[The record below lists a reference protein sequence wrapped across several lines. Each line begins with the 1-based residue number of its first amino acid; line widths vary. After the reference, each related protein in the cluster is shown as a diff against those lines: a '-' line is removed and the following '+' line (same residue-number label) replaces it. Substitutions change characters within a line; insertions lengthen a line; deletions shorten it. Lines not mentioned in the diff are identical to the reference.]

1 MATVITF
8 KKSSTQN
15 AVPTTSDIV
24 VGELALN
31 TYHGRVYTEKND
43 GSAAIV
49 EVGSVPAS
57 LTINDAIT
65 FPTSDG
71 TSGQVLQTDG
81 SGSLSFADSASA
93 GDNLFT
99 FTVSSNTTAFS
110 GNDDDGQ
117 TLSYSIGDEQVY
129 LNGVLLVDGG
139 ADYTTTSTSVIT
151 LSANAVSGDTL
162 VVRTPS
168 SAASSASTGSSSF
181 SATTANQSLIVVPTS
196 TKAIKV
202 NLVATHASAGN
213 HFAEVVLVN
222 DGSDS
227 FISQFADTFTNASL
241 FSLSTDISGSDMRL
255 LITPVNTDTS
265 VSSSYIKLPAQGNS
279 TTFSATT
286 ADQVLSS
293 VSTGVKGIKY
303 ELVATHASA
312 GSHYAEV
319 TLTNDGSDAYFV
331 QFGDVFTN
339 ASLFTLSADV
349 SGSSQRL
356 LITPVNTNTT
366 VSVKKTTL

>member
-15 AVPTTSDIV
+15 AVPTTSNLV
-24 VGELALN
+24 LGELALN

-43 GSAAIV
+43 GTAAVV

-71 TSGQVLQTDG
+71 TSGQVLSTDG
-81 SGSLSFADSASA
+81 SGTLSFADSSSSS
-93 GDNLFT
+93 DNIYT
-99 FTVSSNTTAFS
+99 FSVTSNTTAFS

-117 TLSYSIGDEQVY
+117 TLSYSIGEEQVY

-139 ADYTTTSTSVIT
+139 ADYTTTSTTVIT
-151 LSANAVSGDTL
+151 LQANAVSGDVL
-162 VVRTPS
+162 VVRTPG
-168 SAASSASTGSSSF
+168 SASTSASTGNSEF
-181 SATTANQSLIVVPTS
+181 SATTADQSLLAVPVANR
-196 TKAIKV
+196 AIKV

-213 HFAEVVLVN
+213 HFAEVVVLN
-222 DGSDS
+222 DGSNS
-227 FISQFADTFTNASL
+227 YISQFADTFTNASL
-241 FSLSTDISGSDMRL
+241 FTLATDISGSDMRL
-255 LITPVNTDTS
+255 LITPANTDTS
-265 VSSSYIKLPAQGNS
+265 VSSSYIKLPAAGNS
-279 TTFSATT
+279 TTFGATT

-312 GSHYAEV
+312 GTHFAEV

-331 QFGDVFTN
+331 QFGDVYSN

-349 SGSSQRL
+349 SGSNQRL
-356 LITPVNTNTT
+356 LITPANTNTT

>member
-15 AVPTTSDIV
+15 AVPTTSDLV

-43 GSAAIV
+43 GSAAVV
-49 EVGSVPAS
+49 EVGSIPAS

-93 GDNLFT
+93 GDNLYT
-99 FTVSSNTTAFS
+99 FTVTSNQTVFS
-110 GNDDDGQ
+110 GTDDDGQ
-117 TLSYSIGDEQVY
+117 TLSYSIGDEQVF

-139 ADYTTTSTSVIT
+139 ADYATTNTSTIT
-151 LSANAVSGDTL
+151 LQANAVSGDVL
-162 VVRTPS
+162 VVRTPG
-168 SAASSASTGSSSF
+168 SASSSASTGSSDL
-181 SATTANQSLIVVPTS
+181 TTTDSNQVLLSVPLANRAVKI
-196 TKAIKV
+196 

-222 DGSDS
+222 DGSNS
-227 FISQFADTFTNASL
+227 YISQFADTFTNASL
-241 FSLSTDISGSDMRL
+241 FSLSTDISGGDMRL
-255 LITPVNTDTS
+255 LITPANTNTS
-265 VSSSYIKLPAQGNS
+265 VSSLYIKLPGIK
-279 TTFSATT
+279 
-286 ADQVLSS
+286 
-293 VSTGVKGIKY
+293 GVKF

-312 GSHYAEV
+312 GSHFAEV

-331 QFGDVFTN
+331 QFGDVYTN

-356 LITPVNTNTT
+356 LITPANTNTT

>member
-24 VGELALN
+24 LGELALN

-43 GSAAIV
+43 GSAAVV
-49 EVGSVPAS
+49 EVGSIPAS

-81 SGSLSFADSASA
+81 SGTLSFADSSSAS
-93 GDNLFT
+93 DNVFT
-99 FTVSSNTTAFS
+99 YTVSSNQTIFS

-117 TLSYSIGDEQVY
+117 ALSYSIGEEQVY

-139 ADYTTTSTSVIT
+139 ADYATTNTSTIT
-151 LSANAVSGDTL
+151 LQANAVSGDVL
-162 VVRTPS
+162 VVRTPGS
-168 SAASSASTGSSSF
+168 GSTSASTGSSDLS
-181 SATTANQSLIVVPTS
+181 TTDADQALLSVPLANRAVKI
-196 TKAIKV
+196 
-202 NLVATHASAGN
+202 NLVATHSTAGN

-222 DGSDS
+222 DGSNS
-227 FISQFADTFTNASL
+227 YISQFADTFTNASL
-241 FSLSTDISGSDMRL
+241 FSLATDISGSEMRL
-255 LITPVNTDTS
+255 LITPTNTDTS
-265 VSSSYIKLPAQGNS
+265 VSSSYIKLPAAGNS

-293 VSTGVKGIKY
+293 VSTGVKGVKF
-303 ELVATHASA
+303 ELVATHATA
-312 GSHYAEV
+312 GTHFAEV

-331 QFGDVFTN
+331 QFGDVYTN
-339 ASLFTLSADV
+339 ASLFTLDADV

-356 LITPVNTNTT
+356 LITPANTNTT

>member
-15 AVPTTSDIV
+15 ATPGVSDLV
-24 VGELALN
+24 LGELAVN
-31 TYHGRVYTEKND
+31 TYHGRFYTEKND
-43 GSAAIV
+43 GSAAVV
-49 EVGSVPAS
+49 EGGAVPAS

-81 SGSLSFADSASA
+81 SGTLSFADSSSSS
-93 GDNLFT
+93 DNVFT
-99 FTVSSNTTAFS
+99 YTVSSNQTIFS

-117 TLSYSIGDEQVY
+117 TLSYSIGEEQVY

-139 ADYTTTSTSVIT
+139 ADYATTNTSTIT
-151 LSANAVSGDTL
+151 LQANAVSGD
-162 VVRTPS
+162 VVVIRTPG
-168 SAASSASTGSSSF
+168 SASTSASTGSSDL
-181 SATTANQSLIVVPTS
+181 TTTNADQALLSVPVAN
-196 TKAIKV
+196 KAIKV
-202 NLVATHASAGN
+202 NLVATHSTAGA
-213 HFAEVVLVN
+213 HFAEVVVVN

-227 FISQFADTFTNASL
+227 YISQFADTFTGSSL
-241 FSLSTDISGSDMRL
+241 FSLATDISGSDMRL
-255 LITPVNTDTS
+255 LITPTNTNTS
-265 VSSSYIKLPAQGNS
+265 VSSSYIKLPAAGNS

-286 ADQVLSS
+286 ADQVLAS
-293 VSTGVKGIKY
+293 VSTGIKGVKF
-303 ELVATHASA
+303 ELVATHATA

-339 ASLFTLSADV
+339 ASLFTLDADV
-349 SGSSQRL
+349 SGSSQRI
-356 LITPVNTNTT
+356 LITPANTNTT

>member
-15 AVPTTSDIV
+15 AVPTTSDLV

-43 GSAAIV
+43 GSAAVV
-49 EVGSVPAS
+49 EVGSIPAS

-93 GDNLFT
+93 GDNLYT
-99 FTVSSNTTAFS
+99 FTVTSNQTVFS
-110 GNDDDGQ
+110 GTDDDGQ
-117 TLSYSIGDEQVY
+117 TLSYSIGDEQVF

-139 ADYTTTSTSVIT
+139 ADYATTNTSTIT
-151 LSANAVSGDTL
+151 LQANAVSGDVL
-162 VVRTPS
+162 VVRTPG
-168 SAASSASTGSSSF
+168 SASSSASTGSSDL
-181 SATTANQSLIVVPTS
+181 TTTDSNQVLLSVPLANRAVKI
-196 TKAIKV
+196 
-202 NLVATHASAGN
+202 NLVATHSSAGN

-222 DGSDS
+222 DGSNS
-227 FISQFADTFTNASL
+227 YISQFADTFTNASL
-241 FSLSTDISGSDMRL
+241 FSLSTDISGGDMRL
-255 LITPVNTDTS
+255 LITPVNTNTS
-265 VSSSYIKLPAQGNS
+265 VSSSYIKLPAAGNS

-293 VSTGVKGIKY
+293 VSTGIKGVKF

-312 GSHYAEV
+312 GSHFAEV

-331 QFGDVFTN
+331 QFGDVYTN

-356 LITPVNTNTT
+356 LITPANTNTT